1 MSRSEHSISLFIAY
15 CFILI
20 FSVGLCFNLISK
32 NLLLWYGLLT
42 VISFAFYAWDKFQA
56 KKDGWRIPEKHLHVL
71 SLVGGWFGALLAQH
85 WLRHKTSKVS
95 FRRLLW
101 LTILVNI
108 AGLIWVHSQ
117 HFQWLLTTYF

>member
-1 MSRSEHSISLFIAY
+1 MSRTEHSISLFIAY

-42 VISFAFYAWDKFQA
+42 VISFVFYAWDKFQA
-56 KKDGWRIPEKHLHVL
+56 KKGRWRISEKYLHAL

-85 WLRHKTSKVS
+85 YFRHKTSKVS
-95 FRRLLW
+95 FRRMFW
-101 LTILVNI
+101 LTILMNI
-108 AGLIWVHSQ
+108 AGLIWIHSR
-117 HFQWLLTTYF
+117 HFQGLLTIYF